1 MTGMTGLLILKF
13 TISNQRYAKCIL
25 LNVFFCLADARSQ
38 VQRARYEAANWKYK
52 YGYEIPVDVLC
63 KRIADICQVY
73 TQNAEMRPLGCS
85 KISSVIQVV
94 MEFYLIFLCRY
105 DCHCI

>member
-1 MTGMTGLLILKF
+1 M
-13 TISNQRYAKCIL
+13 
-25 LNVFFCLADARSQ
+25 
-38 VQRARYEAANWKYK
+38 
-52 YGYEIPVDVLC
+52 C

-94 MEFYLIFLCRY
+94 MEFYLIFSCVGMIVIAY
-105 DCHCI
+105 DEELGPAVYKADPAGIYLK